1 MLLTTIFYK
10 VLFLVAI
17 SILGFLLGK
26 KSDVEAYSISKILV
40 YIVAPIVIFFLVVS
54 KDFSPK
60 YLLLSIGS
68 FLLCSLMSVSAL
80 KLGGKIWSGGNKNLF
95 AFSGGTGNTGYFGL
109 PVVIY
114 SLGYEAGV
122 IAAFI
127 ILGVTLYEFTV
138 GYYITAQGQHDKKD
152 GLIKMLKLPL
162 IYAFGLAFGLSYFG
176 IKPSDSLTE
185 SFSIFTGTYSVLGMM
200 VIGITL
206 AKVKIQHID
215 WQFVVLAN
223 LWKYLVYP
231 LIGFVLISLF
241 AGQLNTLE
249 QAVVMVMCCVPMAGN
264 TVVLANELN
273 VHPDKAAVAV
283 MISTVLSI
291 ALIPLY
297 LFVFRV
303 V

>member
-10 VLFLVAI
+10 VLFLVSI

-40 YIVAPIVIFFLVVS
+40 YIVAPIVIFFLVVA

-60 YLLLSIGS
+60 YLLLSVGS
-68 FLLCSLMSVSAL
+68 FLLCSLMSMLAL
-80 KLGGKIWSGGNKNLF
+80 KLGAKLWSGGNKNLF
-95 AFSGGTGNTGYFGL
+95 AFSGGTGNTGYFVL

-152 GLIKMLKLPL
+152 GLVKMLKLPL

-206 AKVKIQHID
+206 SKVKIQHID
-215 WQFVVLAN
+215 WQFVVLSN
-223 LWKYLVYP
+223 LWKYLIYP
-231 LIGFVLISLF
+231 LIGFLLISLF
-241 AGQLNTLE
+241 AEQLNTLE

-291 ALIPLY
+291 ALIPMY
-297 LFVFRV
+297 LFIFKVI
-303 V
+303 